1 MVAPA
6 MVVPVSLR
14 NSRLFIELLLPA
26 GRRASAAAIEQLGPD
41 LRYQQAAMEGNELAG
56 FMQIDVAFHQLLVDG
71 LEAWRLGEILES
83 LRSHLDRV
91 RRLLL
96 PEPGRMASTIA
107 EHRAIAEAIAAR
119 RAKAAGQAIYAH
131 LDAVLD
137 RLIAFERGQPD
148 FFGRG

>member
-1 MVAPA
+1 
-6 MVVPVSLR
+6 
-14 NSRLFIELLLPA
+14 
-26 GRRASAAAIEQLGPD
+26 
-41 LRYQQAAMEGNELAG
+41 
-56 FMQIDVAFHQLLVDG
+56 
-71 LEAWRLGEILES
+71 
-83 LRSHLDRV
+83 
-91 RRLLL
+91 
-96 PEPGRMASTIA
+96 MASTIA